1 MKKRIIQ
8 TKVKIN
14 PCIIFTETE
23 ASIITLEMS
32 AN

>member
-14 PCIIFTETE
+14 PSIIFTESE
-23 ASIITLEMS
+23 ASIITLEMGT
-32 AN
+32 N